1 MNIKQIDYIPAAVS
15 GLEAMIFLAENNKE
29 APTVFVI
36 HGRGGNIYKRFDLAR
51 NIRKNGMNA
60 VTIELRNHGRRFVD
74 QSNLFEPGNKT
85 LLEVSGMA
93 IGSAQD
99 ISLLIDLLHVQYN
112 LITENLGV
120 IGISLGAITANILM
134 TMDQRIKACVSAIAP
149 GYIKGIV
156 EFRKKA
162 GKITEED
169 KNNPQYEQGINY
181 LSRKYNSLE
190 HLRTLKD
197 RPLLLLA
204 GKDAK
209 KLPAP
214 LIKSYWNTIK
224 EFYTDQR
231 KIQYREYEDTEHT
244 FSPEMEEESINWFLK
259 WL

>member
-1 MNIKQIDYIPAAVS
+1 MDIEQIDYIPVAVS

-36 HGRGGNIYKRFDLAR
+36 HGRRGDIYKRFDLAR

-74 QSNLFEPGNKT
+74 QSNLLKPGNKT
-85 LLEVSGMA
+85 LLEVSGIA

-99 ISLLIDLLHVQYN
+99 ISLLIDLLHVRYN
-112 LITENLGV
+112 LATENLGV

-162 GKITEED
+162 GKMTKED
-169 KNNPQYEQGINY
+169 ENNPQYEEGISY

-204 GKDAK
+204 GTDAK

-214 LIKSYWNTIK
+214 LIKSYWDTIK
-224 EFYTDQR
+224 EFYTDQS
-231 KIQYREYEDTEHT
+231 KIQYREYKDTVHT
-244 FSPEMEEESINWFLK
+244 FSPDMEEDSINWFLK